1 MTRLDAILPEYE
13 ARMVEERIV
22 HAPRTRV
29 FEIFENLKIS
39 DMRLAKFLAVLRN
52 FGRPIDPSE
61 QQSSLGEQAQQ
72 FGWVTLLRDPGRE
85 IVVGLVGQVWRKD
98 FGVAKLA
105 DRDAFLKF
113 KQPGYAKIIVS
124 YRFDG
129 IPEGTRMISETRVHC
144 TDPQALR
151 RFRWYWRVIQLG
163 ARLSVRSGL
172 SATKRR
178 AEAA

>member
-1 MTRLDAILPEYE
+1 MTRLDPVLPEYE
-13 ARMVEERIV
+13 HRLVEESVVR
-22 HAPRTRV
+22 APPPQV
-29 FEIFENLKIS
+29 FEIFENLRPS
-39 DMRLAKFLAVLRN
+39 DMRMAKFLAAIRN
-52 FGRPIDPSE
+52 FGRSTESE
-61 QQSSLGEQAQQ
+61 NQSSLGEQAQQ

-85 IVVGLVGQVWRKD
+85 IVVGLVGKVWRMD

-105 DRDAFLKF
+105 DRDAFLRF
-113 KQPGYAKIIVS
+113 HEPDYAKIVVS

-129 IPEGTRMISETRVHC
+129 IPEGTHMISETRVHC
-144 TDPQALR
+144 TDPQASR
-151 RFRWYWRVIQLG
+151 RFRWYWGVIQLG